1 MFVLAACQEN
11 IRIVPQDLHKEQLQA
26 ITDEIEKT
34 YFDKVRTRRL
44 PALDDVTSVLGNRER
59 EESVHSRV
67 GRAENL

>member
-34 YFDKVRTRRL
+34 FFDKVRRRRL
-44 PALDDVTSVLGNRER
+44 LASEAVKFVRGNREPV
-59 EESVHSRV
+59 EPVLSRV
-67 GRAENL
+67 GRAE